1 MYPTATQAT
10 FTVLDAPAGAANII
24 RHDRAQGKANHLIH
38 GLAFPALL
46 WVRSTNAP
54 TAISL
59 AASQILA
66 TNIMVPTATTDM
78 PSMLVQ

>member
-46 WVRSTNAP
+46 
-54 TAISL
+54 
-59 AASQILA
+59 
-66 TNIMVPTATTDM
+66 
-78 PSMLVQ
+78 